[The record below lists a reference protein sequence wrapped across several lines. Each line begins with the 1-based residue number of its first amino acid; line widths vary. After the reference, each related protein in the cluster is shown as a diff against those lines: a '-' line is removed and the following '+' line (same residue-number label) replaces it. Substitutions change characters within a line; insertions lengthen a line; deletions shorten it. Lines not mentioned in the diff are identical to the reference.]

1 MKHCNLLFF
10 FLFVFFCYILICV
23 HILISSEG
31 GVESARRRMSG
42 FGFHTVH
49 QCYAYG
55 KPVTLKKKQHTKPKQ
70 HTILKIIM
78 ITGGSWY
85 IINYDDII
93 YTVYFIME
101 KMKAFLM
108 LIDSHNMT
116 SQSVL

>member
-1 MKHCNLLFF
+1 M
-10 FLFVFFCYILICV
+10 

-93 YTVYFIME
+93 YTVYFIM
-101 KMKAFLM
+101 
-108 LIDSHNMT
+108 
-116 SQSVL
+116 